1 MPTGHTRWVILSGQD
16 GLRGEQ
22 AKESAADDG
31 MMIGSCVVPRNRGDR
46 SQWTSDLTI
55 DLGDENDSARSC
67 AAESLPMTFFF
78 NALAFAITL
87 ASITVALWLGL
98 FLVTRAS
105 ESPRAWLS
113 ALTVWVVGAWFIHNV
128 LQASLPDYR
137 EVAWLLWFGQAI
149 KFAPTLWFH
158 LSCQLLFETTPVSRR
173 QKLLLRWVVG
183 LSYGITLL
191 QVVDTGRG
199 FGSMATP
206 EEIPSYGLFL
216 ALLFVLPLW
225 AMWNFYRALGH
236 ARFPVLRRQFRHLL
250 VATAVAYVG
259 GLVTGLGIYLRWNLY
274 FFPSY
279 AVLAIGVILLGYGV
293 VKYDALVEGR
303 SIERDA
309 LYSIAG
315 VGIVTLF
322 YTLVGLILWGT
333 GAIGITA
340 LVIFLVCAVI
350 THTLSDG
357 GRTILDRL
365 FYRGHLRKLRTD
377 LRQLAQETGTS
388 NTLGE
393 QLGLVLETVCQSV
406 GAGDGFIAIRQ
417 AIDPKFVVTNSRDV
431 RWRER
436 EWDAATLVARE
447 IIEIGEAGAARSEL
461 ESMALLVPLADN
473 RGQNGALVVGRK
485 LSGAPYRPEEFDYLE
500 TVGPQLAAM
509 IESAHQQEARVQQ
522 LEQAMEEYR
531 ARERNLQ
538 MQMQQLVTVP
548 TATVERPSDL
558 DDERMVTLTEDA
570 LRHLNDFAY
579 LGEHDLVKLQVVNKF
594 IAAATPNQRLSG
606 VTHVDQGKALH
617 GLLLQAV
624 EALRPAGAE
633 PKNLAV
639 PSREWHNFLILHDNY
654 VKGDLTRDI
663 MARLYIGEGT
673 YNRTRR
679 RALRSVAKAIQEM
692 EQQAQAEVAEQV

>member
-1 MPTGHTRWVILSGQD
+1 
-16 GLRGEQ
+16 
-22 AKESAADDG
+22 
-31 MMIGSCVVPRNRGDR
+31 
-46 SQWTSDLTI
+46 
-55 DLGDENDSARSC
+55 
-67 AAESLPMTFFF
+67 MTFFF

-87 ASITVALWLGL
+87 VSITVALWLGL
-98 FLVTRAS
+98 YLVTRAS
-105 ESPRAWLS
+105 DSRRAWLS
-113 ALTVWVVGAWFIHNV
+113 ALTVWAVGAWFIHNV
-128 LQASLPDYR
+128 LQTSLPHYR

-158 LSCQLLFETTPVSRR
+158 LSCQLLYETTPVSPR
-173 QKLLLRWVVG
+173 QNILLRWVIG
-183 LSYGITLL
+183 LSYGVTLL
-191 QVVDTGRG
+191 QVLDTGRG
-199 FGSMATP
+199 FVNMATP

-216 ALLFVLPLW
+216 ALLFILPLW
-225 AMWNFYRALGH
+225 AMWNFYRALVQV
-236 ARFPVLRRQFRHLL
+236 RFPVLRRQFLHLL

-259 GLVTGLGIYLRWNLY
+259 GLYTGMGIYFRWNLL

-279 AVLAIGVILLGYGV
+279 AVLAVGVILLGYGV

-322 YTLVGLILWGT
+322 YTLVALILWVT
-333 GAIGITA
+333 GAIGISA
-340 LVIFLVCAVI
+340 LVTFLVCAVI

-388 NTLGE
+388 NTLSE
-393 QLGLVLETVCQSV
+393 QLGLVLDTVCQSV

-417 AIDPKFVVTNSRDV
+417 LKDADFVVTNSRDA

-436 EWDAATLVARE
+436 ELAAAILVAAE
-447 IIEIGEAGAARSEL
+447 MVELGDAGAVRPEL

-473 RGQNGALVVGRK
+473 RTQNGALVLGRK
-485 LSGAPYRPEEFDYLE
+485 LSGVPYRPEELDYLE
-500 TVGPQLAAM
+500 TVGPQLAVM
-509 IESAHQQEARVQQ
+509 IESAHQQEARVLQ
-522 LEQAMEEYR
+522 LEQAMEAYR
-531 ARERNLQ
+531 ARERILQ
-538 MQMQQLVTVP
+538 QQMQQLVTVP
-548 TATVERPSDL
+548 TATVDGPSDL
-558 DDERMVTLTEDA
+558 DDETMVTLTEDA

-594 IAAATPNQRLSG
+594 VAKATTPNYRLSG

-624 EALRPAGAE
+624 EALRPAGAQ
-633 PKNLAV
+633 PSTYAV
-639 PSREWHNFLILHDNY
+639 PSREWHNFLILHENY
-654 VKGDLTRDI
+654 VKGELTRDI

-692 EQQAQAEVAEQV
+692 EQQVLAEEAVKSA